1 MELASKR
8 PINSDDALQR
18 LVIGNQQFSSGS
30 LKHPRQTAQT
40 RMEVASGQRPFAAIL
55 GCSDARIPPEI
66 IFDQGL
72 GDLYVIR
79 VAGNV
84 VDALVLGGLEYAVE
98 DLGVPLI
105 VVLGHDRCG
114 AIATAVQMMG
124 FSPRASAPGAWTWQH
139 GWQPVRTLPVG
150 HLSNLA
156 ISIKPAVDRAYQKE
170 GNLVDNAINA
180 NISYVVDE
188 LKASQPILMRYVK
201 ERGLRIVGARYNLTS
216 GVVNFVG

>member
-1 MELASKR
+1 MELASKQ
-8 PINSDDALQR
+8 PINSYDALQR
-18 LVIGNQQFSSGS
+18 LVIGNQQFSSGY
-30 LKHPRQTAQT
+30 LKHPRQTAQA

-84 VDALVLGGLEYAVE
+84 VDDLVLGGLEYAVE

-105 VVLGHDRCG
+105 VVLGHDQCG
-114 AIATAVQMMG
+114 AVATTVQMMG
-124 FSPRASAPGAWTWQH
+124 FGAKVSTPGAWTWQH

-150 HLSNLA
+150 HLSSLA
-156 ISIKPAVDRAYQKE
+156 VSIKPAVDRVYQME

-180 NISYVVDE
+180 NISYVVE
-188 LKASQPILMRYVK
+188 QLKSSQPILARHVK
-201 ERGLRIVGARYNLTS
+201 EGGLRTVGARYNLTS